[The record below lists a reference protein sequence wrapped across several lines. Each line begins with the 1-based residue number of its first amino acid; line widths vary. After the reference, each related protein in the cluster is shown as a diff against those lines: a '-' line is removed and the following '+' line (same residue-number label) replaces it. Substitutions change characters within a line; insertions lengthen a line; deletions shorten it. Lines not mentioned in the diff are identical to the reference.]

1 MLGLLG
7 PNGAGKSTTF
17 KLLTSQ
23 EQPTT
28 GKVFLEGKLHQPY
41 EYTFKS
47 MGICYQDDTMWEK
60 LSAEEI
66 LKVFGHLVGVK
77 NIKSESEWLF
87 DKLEMEN
94 VRRSFEYLSGGN
106 KRKCCMAVCLIG
118 QPRSK
123 FLD

>member
-94 VRRSFEYLSGGN
+94 GDEIDVMVEQTGGCSSPHYDMYTAKLS
-106 KRKCCMAVCLIG
+106 LY
-118 QPRSK
+118 Q
-123 FLD
+123 D